1 MRKFKTFAYAVITLG
16 GMLAS
21 PPVQALAQDVGT
33 DAITIDL
40 VAEVAGKTSGSSG
53 GMTFGPEKGLK
64 GSYETDG
71 FYLGGSTMQFNLAGE
86 DGGYISGMLPEG
98 YHYTS
103 VSLNDDATSYAEPN
117 TDILVI
123 YASDSPI
130 TLNNYSSLTKVGSVQ
145 RGQLTTPVTIP
156 GNYRYVFVKAESFW
170 LDLKSINFAI
180 SDGDTPV
187 LEKAETPIIASVD
200 NVVEPGSLIT
210 VTFTPGL
217 TCDVTVTVNGETNTE
232 FTKSYTESPVAF
244 AAPGAAGDVLKVE
257 AVAKGDGYT
266 DSEVASES
274 WTLAGDVV
282 VPSGYEDSITVTM
295 ASELSGVTSGNTG
308 DMTFGNA
315 NGLTG
320 TYSTNGFYMMSS
332 ATYMQFNSD
341 GGSGYLKG
349 ALPEGYYYT
358 GVKLNDD
365 ATTGTAG
372 MDLWQVYASDTEI
385 TPDNLADNTDALVGA
400 FTSNNL
406 ANVMAIS
413 STANRYV
420 YVRCMSYN
428 LNFKSITFTF
438 AKQGGTGAPAE
449 TPIIGSVDE
458 VVEPGSLITVTFLQ
472 GESCDVT
479 VSVND
484 VANTELTKTYT
495 TSPIAFAAP
504 GAAGDVLKV
513 EAVAKG
519 GGYADSEVASQSWTL
534 AGEVVVPPGN
544 EDAITFD
551 MANTGS
557 KAFGPDNGLLGSYA
571 TDGFYLKTSS
581 SEMEF
586 DKQNGMGY
594 VRGALPEGYYYT
606 GVSFG
611 ESAHTSQSGSIELVK
626 IYASNEEITY
636 DNIYDNE
643 DKYIGTI
650 TPANL
655 NDVFAI
661 AGNCRYVYVRC
672 YCYNFDFSAIRFTYA
687 KSEAPVQAAAPVIVC
702 ADAAPAP
709 GSEITVTFNEGLS
722 ADITVTVND
731 EINTDLSKTYTE
743 SPVTFAAP
751 GNVGDVLKIEAVAMG
766 DGMSDSETAVQTWTL
781 ATPVVTVEVTDHI
794 NVANLK
800 AQNPG
805 MDVSAESYMDDSNV
819 TPELNY
825 TGESG
830 AEYKLTDVISN
841 GSWYCNHWP
850 WPDPK
855 GEFYVTKNAGYIK
868 GIKFDLDYVPNE
880 FSFLVSDEPITG
892 DNQSSGNVMSVTL
905 QKTNGVIPEWVA
917 DGLYKYFYVTV
928 AQERYNDVIVTWSMT
943 APEITC
949 KAPVISSY
957 DIPVV
962 PGSNIV
968 INSEAGYTTHV
979 NVTVNG
985 DVDAELSKDYTE
997 SMIQFKAPGKPG
1009 DLLKVEAYCSQ
1020 EGANDSETVS
1030 KEWTLDKP
1038 SAATPNVNEYLYE
1051 VLIGQQIVI
1060 TDETEGAV
1068 ITAQLTQLDTDNP
1081 SNNKA
1086 YEPVT
1091 GTSPLT
1097 ITVPEDAVLDGM
1109 MMLTAY
1115 AEAEGYN
1122 KSSQM
1127 EIYFTV
1133 VSDVLSVP
1141 TFSLED
1147 GSEVEK
1153 GTKVNVSGS
1162 NHATAIRYTINGGEE
1177 KVSDGTNLE
1186 ITIDDDM
1193 TIVAWCIGDEPWK
1206 PSEKVTAKYTVE
1218 VITDMM
1224 DEIVPTV
1231 FTTDEADLNS
1241 QEIKTYKGSVNGHEY
1256 VYNGGFYHYDNWGVD
1271 RNTFYYYPEETILY
1285 NTTAFENGIKA
1296 VKVGDISN
1304 YTAVYVMLSDEPIT
1318 EITSAMTEWEFTDT
1332 EHQVRL
1338 RIGGNTE
1345 VNGAYD
1351 EWVNMSDFINNPLF
1365 VKDEDADT
1373 EKMTFVPKYMA
1384 MYRFGS
1390 QSNYV
1395 TRLVIEKEGEPMS
1408 VDGINAEDGESMLF
1422 DVNGIRILDE
1432 DNLAPGIYIRKTG
1445 KSVGKFV
1452 VK

>member
-33 DAITIDL
+33 DAITFEMVKD
-40 VAEVAGKTSGSSG
+40 AATNKSGSTGNMS
-53 GMTFGPEKGLK
+53 FGPADGLT
-64 GSYETDG
+64 GSYSTNG
-71 FYLGGSTMQFNLAGE
+71 FYLQSTNMEFEWNNGIAYVKGT
-86 DGGYISGMLPEG
+86 LPEG
-98 YHYTS
+98 YYYTS
-103 VSLNDDATSYAEPN
+103 VSLGDNATSTATAGKKLIEVYAADEE
-117 TDILVI
+117 
-123 YASDSPI
+123 I
-130 TLNNYSSLTKVGSVQ
+130 TLQNNEQFAANKIGTYTPENLSEAFAIAG
-145 RGQLTTPVTIP
+145 TT
-156 GNYRYVFVKAESFW
+156 NRYVYIKGFEYACDFST
-170 LDLKSINFAI
+170 INFSYAKE
-180 SDGDTPV
+180 GATV
-187 LEKAETPIIASVD
+187 LPSAETPIIASVD
-200 NVVEPGSLIT
+200 
-210 VTFTPGL
+210 
-217 TCDVTVTVNGETNTE
+217 D
-232 FTKSYTESPVAF
+232 
-244 AAPGAAGDVLKVE
+244 
-257 AVAKGDGYT
+257 
-266 DSEVASES
+266 
-274 WTLAGDVV
+274 
-282 VPSGYEDSITVTM
+282 
-295 ASELSGVTSGNTG
+295 
-308 DMTFGNA
+308 
-315 NGLTG
+315 
-320 TYSTNGFYMMSS
+320 
-332 ATYMQFNSD
+332 
-341 GGSGYLKG
+341 
-349 ALPEGYYYT
+349 
-358 GVKLNDD
+358 
-365 ATTGTAG
+365 
-372 MDLWQVYASDTEI
+372 
-385 TPDNLADNTDALVGA
+385 
-400 FTSNNL
+400 
-406 ANVMAIS
+406 
-413 STANRYV
+413 
-420 YVRCMSYN
+420 
-428 LNFKSITFTF
+428 
-438 AKQGGTGAPAE
+438 
-449 TPIIGSVDE
+449 

-472 GESCDVT
+472 GASCDVT

-484 VANTELTKTYT
+484 VVNTELTKTYT
-495 TSPIAFAAP
+495 SSPVAFAAP

-519 GGYADSEVASQSWTL
+519 GGYADSEMASQSWTL
-534 AGEVVVPPGN
+534 AGEIVVPSGN
-544 EDAITFD
+544 EDVITFEMVKD
-551 MANTGS
+551 VSTNTSGS
-557 KAFGPDNGLLGSYA
+557 TGPLTFGPQNDLTGTYN
-571 TDGFYLKTSS
+571 TDGFYLQSTN
-581 SEMEF
+581 MEF
-586 DKQNGMGY
+586 YNDGGMGY
-594 VRGALPEGYYYT
+594 LRGALPEGYYYT
-606 GVSFG
+606 GVSFN
-611 ESAHTSQSGSIELVK
+611 EDVSSTATSDTKLFEV
-626 IYASNEEITY
+626 YAADEEITLE
-636 DNIYDNE
+636 NNLNFGN
-643 DKYIGTI
+643 KLVGTI
-650 TPANL
+650 YPSNMAEAVT
-655 NDVFAI
+655 I
-661 AGNCRYVYVRC
+661 AGTDNRYVYLKC
-672 YCYNFDFSAIRFTYA
+672 FSYKMDFTSVKFSYA
-687 KSEAPVQAAAPVIVC
+687 KAAAPVQAAAPVIAC

-731 EINTDLSKTYTE
+731 EVNTDLSKTYTE

-766 DGMSDSETAVQTWTL
+766 DGMADSETATQTWTL
-781 ATPVVTVEVTDHI
+781 ATPVVTVEVSDHI
-794 NVANLK
+794 NVANLQ
-800 AQNPG
+800 AQNPD
-805 MDVSAESYMDDSNV
+805 MNVSAESYMDADKA
-819 TPELNY
+819 TPELKY

-841 GSWYCNHWP
+841 GTWYCNHWP
-850 WPDPK
+850 YPDPM
-855 GEFYVTKNAGYIK
+855 GEFTVTKDAGYIK
-868 GIKFDLDYVPNE
+868 SIKFDMDYVPSY
-880 FSFLVSDEPITG
+880 FSFAVSNEPIT
-892 DNQSSGNVMSVTL
+892 NENKYSENVKTVTL
-905 QKTNGVIPEWVA
+905 QKTNGAIPEWVA
-917 DGLYKYFYVTV
+917 DGLYKYFFVTV
-928 AQERYNDVIVTWSMT
+928 AQERYTDVIVTWST
-943 APEITC
+943 AAPEITC
-949 KAPVISSY
+949 KVPTVYSY
-957 DIPVV
+957 DSPMV
-962 PGSNIV
+962 PGSTVYIS
-968 INSEAGYTTHV
+968 SEPGCTTHV

-985 DVDAELSKDYTE
+985 ETDAELSKDYTE
-997 SMIQFKAPGKPG
+997 SMIQFKAPGKTG

-1020 EGANDSETVS
+1020 EGAKDSETAS
-1030 KEWTLDKP
+1030 MEWTLEMP
-1038 SAATPNVNEYLYE
+1038 SAATPNVTEYIWE
-1051 VLIGQQIVI
+1051 ALIGQQIVI
-1060 TDETEGAV
+1060 TDETEGAT
-1068 ITAQLTQLDTDNP
+1068 ITAQLTQLDTENP
-1081 SNNKA
+1081 DNNKA

-1091 GTSPLT
+1091 GASPLT